1 MFLRLNINCKYI
13 EFHHFLTWF
22 DPGKYPPY
30 FQSLSHR
37 YKSFKSLPL
46 SGVALQKAC
55 SHTTDDL

>member
-46 SGVALQKAC
+46 SGVALQKG
-55 SHTTDDL
+55 L